1 MILIEDIPLVDCSAL
16 ISVVLATYN
25 GESFLSEQLDSVVA
39 QSYSNVEIIISDD
52 ASTDSTIAIIKA
64 YQEKYGA
71 EKIKANFNKENLGYT
86 RNFEKAI
93 SLSSGDYLVFCD
105 QDDIWLPDKIAIQY
119 QALSE
124 ANALAVFSDAFL
136 VDANARDL
144 DISLW
149 EAVLGSSPPKKI
161 DYRAFY
167 LTNCVTGC
175 TLMIRRQLLD
185 AALPFPKS
193 VPHDWWLAYHAAY
206 QDRLVF
212 TDKKLLHYRQHAGN
226 VYGVGSKI
234 RKKRLS
240 YYLRNKR
247 QKWHL
252 LSQLQQ
258 VLRGAIT
265 GRFRLDAMYEFEV
278 RSGSAASDEL
288 IHLSAWID
296 DQMLGR
302 NMSKYQAFFQSN
314 TPVFQLFSRKRGRPE
329 NINYF
334 IRNILIRFLRRVLT
348 VIFCSFLLFLALYNL
363 TEYS

>member
-1 MILIEDIPLVDCSAL
+1 MILIEDIPLGDCSAL

-64 YQEKYGA
+64 YQEKYGV

-119 QALSE
+119 QTLSE
-124 ANALAVFSDAFL
+124 SNGLAVFSDAFL

-144 DISLW
+144 DMSLW
-149 EAVLGSSPPKKI
+149 EAVLGGRPPEKI
-161 DYRAFY
+161 DHRAFY

-175 TLMIRRQLLD
+175 TLMIHRQLLD
-185 AALPFPKS
+185 SALPFPKS

-206 QDRLVF
+206 QESLVF
-212 TDKKLLHYRQHAGN
+212 TEKKLVHYRQHAGN

-234 RKKRLS
+234 RKKRIS
-240 YYLRNKR
+240 YYLRNKW

-252 LSQLQQ
+252 LTHLQQ
-258 VLRGAIT
+258 IIQGVVT
-265 GRFRLDAMYEFEV
+265 GRLRLTAMYDFEIKKIN
-278 RSGSAASDEL
+278 GASNEL
-288 IHLSAWID
+288 IQLSEWID
-296 DQMLGR
+296 DKMLGKD
-302 NMSKYQAFFQSN
+302 MSKYQAFFQSE
-314 TPVFQLFSRKRGRPE
+314 TPVFQLFIRKRIRPE

-334 IRNILIRFLRRVLT
+334 IRNTLFRFLRRVLT
-348 VIFCSFLLFLALYNL
+348 VIFCSFLIYLGLYNL
-363 TEYS
+363 TD